1 MIGIEKRLRDAPSL
15 RVVDDHRSP
24 SAETMAGEIEDD
36 DEEMEGSLSEDEME
50 EFESEDD
57 EAEVI
62 LDPRERAARSL
73 EIRRAIE
80 AKLEERKMRDHLD
93 YLDGDDEDLDVDED

>member
-1 MIGIEKRLRDAPSL
+1 
-15 RVVDDHRSP
+15 
-24 SAETMAGEIEDD
+24 MAGEIEDD
-36 DEEMEGSLSEDEME
+36 DEDMEGSLSEDEME
-50 EFESEDD
+50 AFESEDD
-57 EAEVI
+57 DGEVV

-93 YLDGDDEDLDVDED
+93 YLEGDDEDVDDDED